1 MIKSGY
7 IDEVLKVT
15 ESTNSNSDNSSVIV
29 KCTLEESDE
38 IIDLVFSN
46 DDKYIAELYVSLLE
60 YVSPDSFFSLY
71 VEFFSSPNR
80 IEQNHLVKGFKLEL
94 PAFLEH
100 MALSDSESV
109 LNNNQDSEDD
119 NIMKGEIYGVNE
131 ISKELDSVYY
141 EVITR
146 VERGNYKIVLY
157 SENMKSFFINYA
169 GMITRYNLLPRN
181 TIKLEYIMYVEFY
194 VANNNSELHYSI
206 PHVMEVNKV

>member
-1 MIKSGY
+1 MINSGY

-94 PAFLEH
+94 PSFLEH

-109 LNNNQDSEDD
+109 LTNNQDSEDD

>member
-1 MIKSGY
+1 
-7 IDEVLKVT
+7 EVLKVT

-194 VANNNSELHYSI
+194 VGNNNSELHYSI